1 MVPHSVFTP
10 PQAGPHEMIALL
22 LLLAPFDVAEYF
34 AGVARIAA
42 LAKYVGYHSAA
53 VDVEYGKELGF
64 QRGSRPPMDLNSN
77 AGLM

>member
-1 MVPHSVFTP
+1 M
-10 PQAGPHEMIALL
+10 LL
-22 LLLAPFDVAEYF
+22 LLLTFWHDFPEQKAPFDVVEYF

-53 VDVEYGKELGF
+53 VDVEYGKELGLE
-64 QRGSRPPMDLNSN
+64 RGSRPPMDLNSN